1 MSFRNH
7 FDEKIQVEKCPGV
20 WYNLY
25 WLFVWWGMK
34 GKTANL
40 THHQMMKLANN
51 KAITTNVLGNIC
63 KVLDYKVEDIM
74 EFIEE
79 ERGIK

>member
-1 MSFRNH
+1 
-7 FDEKIQVEKCPGV
+7 
-20 WYNLY
+20 
-25 WLFVWWGMK
+25 MK